1 MTIYSASNRSI
12 ESIDPLKQAPQTP
25 PVYTPQS
32 ETPEYRQSPRMS
44 EEQQQAAPAT
54 TKPTIGE
61 RFHKISSKAGWPLNK
76 AANVIG
82 AEGWWPTSM
91 DKECNKAARILHSFT
106 RTYTNYPGIS
116 QPSSLTPS
124 SELDASAPPKAN
136 GPMHPTGLT
145 RKSMVKIPPAVLRNC
160 AGLAIFNVLRA
171 GACHSSLAGGSGVIV
186 ARRSDGTWSP
196 PSAFIV
202 TTLGAGF
209 MFGLD
214 VYDCVCVL
222 NTQEQVAAF
231 TKPRVSLGAEGSI
244 TMGPIGSGGH
254 VESAVSKT
262 AKPMWSYMKSR
273 GLWAGVQ
280 IDGTIVLSRSDANGL
295 FYNERG
301 ITAQKILRGD
311 VAWPMGAKPLFEVL
325 KALEGRQDYD
335 RTIVQEVGMVPPPSE
350 AILSDK
356 RSSASFVSEPRRQS
370 EVVNVVTYDEKTA
383 YREEPAPEYKDDD
396 KPQYN
401 KDAGKPDDKD
411 DEDYDMVADEKERLA
426 KSGY

>member
-1 MTIYSASNRSI
+1 MTQTAYSVSNHSI
-12 ESIDPLKQAPQTP
+12 ESIDPLKQVPPTYSPHQETPDYQQTP
-25 PVYTPQS
+25 PAP
-32 ETPEYRQSPRMS
+32 MS
-44 EEQQQAAPAT
+44 DPIAVAVPN
-54 TKPTIGE
+54 KPTMGE
-61 RFHKISSKAGWPLNK
+61 RFHRISSKAGWPLNK

-106 RTYTNYPGIS
+106 RTSQLSIYPPPLLANS
-116 QPSSLTPS
+116 PSAELGS
-124 SELDASAPPKAN
+124 SPPPKAS

-145 RKSMVKIPPAVLRNC
+145 RKAMVKIPPAVLGAC

-171 GACHSSLAGGSGVIV
+171 GACHSSLAAGSGVIV
-186 ARRSDGTWSP
+186 ARRADGTWSP
-196 PSAFIV
+196 PSAFVV

-222 NTQEQVAAF
+222 NTQEQVSAF
-231 TKPRVSLGAEGSI
+231 TNPRVSLGAEGSI
-244 TMGPIGSGGH
+244 AVGPVGTGGH
-254 VESAVSKT
+254 VESAVGKT

-280 IDGTIVLSRSDANGL
+280 IDGTIILSRSDANGL

-301 ITAQKILRGD
+301 ITAHKILRED

-325 KALEGRQDYD
+325 KALEGRMDYD
-335 RTIVQEVGMVPPPSE
+335 RTVVQEVGMVLPPGD
-350 AILSDK
+350 AVLSDK
-356 RSSASFVSEPRRQS
+356 RSSVSAASEHQESQIGETDQFV
-370 EVVNVVTYDEKTA
+370 YDEKMQ
-383 YREEPAPEYKDDD
+383 YRDEPVPEYKDD
-396 KPQYN
+396 KPQY
-401 KDAGKPDDKD
+401 KDDDTPENKD
-411 DEDYDMVADEKERLA
+411 DEEYDMVADEKARLA

>member
-1 MTIYSASNRSI
+1 MTVYSASNRSI
-12 ESIDPLKQAPQTP
+12 ESIDPLKQATQTP
-25 PVYTPQS
+25 PVYTP
-32 ETPEYRQSPRMS
+32 EPESPMYQEAPPMS
-44 EEQQQAAPAT
+44 EQEKQPAPV
-54 TKPTIGE
+54 KPTIGE

-82 AEGWWPTSM
+82 AEGWWPTGM

-106 RTYTNYPGIS
+106 QLET
-116 QPSSLTPS
+116 SS
-124 SELDASAPPKAN
+124 PPKSN
-136 GPMHPTGLT
+136 GPKHPTGLT
-145 RKSMVKIPPAVLRNC
+145 RKAMVKIPPAVLRNC

-186 ARRSDGTWSP
+186 ARREDGTWSP

-222 NTQEQVAAF
+222 NTPEQVAAF
-231 TKPRVSLGAEGSI
+231 ASPRLSLGAEGSI
-244 TMGPIGSGGH
+244 AMGPVGTGGH

-280 IDGTIVLSRSDANGL
+280 IDGTIILSRSDANGL

-301 ITAQKILRGD
+301 ITAKTILSGD

-325 KALEGRQDYD
+325 KALEGRLDYD
-335 RTIVQEVGMVPPPSE
+335 RTVVHEVGMVPPPSE
-350 AILSDK
+350 AVLSDR
-356 RSSASFVSEPRRQS
+356 RSSVATSIYSARDRQ
-370 EVVNVVTYDEKTA
+370 VDDANVP
-383 YREEPAPEYKDDD
+383 YRDEPAPEYRDED

-401 KDAGKPDDKD
+401 KDQAKPEAKEDD
-411 DEDYDMVADEKERLA
+411 DYDMISDEKERLA

>member
-25 PVYTPQS
+25 PVYTPRS

-44 EEQQQAAPAT
+44 EEQQRSAPAT

-106 RTYTNYPGIS
+106 
-116 QPSSLTPS
+116 Q
-124 SELDASAPPKAN
+124 LDASAPPKTN

-280 IDGTIVLSRSDANGL
+280 IDGTIILSRSDANGL

-370 EVVNVVTYDEKTA
+370 EVANIVTHDEKTA
-383 YREEPAPEYKDDD
+383 YRDEPAPEYKDDD